1 MSATAPD
8 GAGSMRRPGFIQG
21 IMLLLP
27 ITMAVMGVSLL
38 ITVVPLMY
46 EHFKYVPNYAY
57 LIQGG
62 VMTMPSI
69 WVVLFSPV
77 AGWLADRFGRRNI
90 LIVAMIVYAFIGIA
104 PTFLDNL
111 YAIILTRMGVGICES
126 VVMVVSTTMICDYF
140 AGKSRERWL
149 AGQTATASLS
159 AIVIIPLGGILA
171 SRYGWQGPFYIYLY
185 SLLLVVGVLVF
196 IWEPPAQSSY
206 TAMARASARAAAG
219 TIVFPWARMLS
230 LCALTVVAA
239 VMFYSLITQNGNALA
254 ALGVHDA
261 SRQGLLTMI
270 ASLGV
275 PVGTFGYWIASRLR
289 INWLLVL
296 NFSLIGIGFYGMGQ
310 STAPTGYVAYAFIN
324 QVGCGLVLPTML
336 VWTTRDLPYEIRGRG
351 NGMWQGSFAIG
362 QFVSGMAIQWLSDR
376 FGGHLLPAFTV
387 LSGVC
392 VVVVA
397 AALLSGLFGTRTPVP
412 AH

>member
-1 MSATAPD
+1 MS
-8 GAGSMRRPGFIQG
+8 RRPGFIQG

-46 EHFKYVPNYAY
+46 QHFKAVPHYAY

-69 WVVLFSPV
+69 WIVLFSPI

-90 LIVAMIVYAFIGIA
+90 LVTAMLVYAVIGIA

-126 VVMVVSTTMICDYF
+126 VVMTVSTTMICDYF

-149 AGQTATASLS
+149 AGQTATASL
-159 AIVIIPLGGILA
+159 AALVVIPLGGVLA
-171 SRYGWQGPFYIYLY
+171 SKYGWQGPFYLYLY
-185 SLLLVVGVLVF
+185 SLLLVAGVLAF
-196 IWEPPAQSSY
+196 IWEPQAPVGDPDHAGSATASGSGAEPA
-206 TAMARASARAAAG
+206 
-219 TIVFPWARMLS
+219 FPWARMLA

-239 VMFYSLITQNGNALA
+239 VMFYSIITQNGNALS
-254 ALGVHDA
+254 ALGVHDP

-275 PVGTFGYWIASRLR
+275 PIGTFGYWIASRLR
-289 INWLLVL
+289 IGWLLFL
-296 NFSLIGIGFYGMGQ
+296 DFALIGIGFLGMGHALAA
-310 STAPTGYVAYAFIN
+310 SGYVAYAFIN

-336 VWTTRDLPYEIRGRG
+336 VWTTRDLPYAIRGRG
-351 NGMWQGSFAIG
+351 NGMWQASFAIG
-362 QFVSGMAIQWLSDR
+362 QFASGMILQLLGDQ
-376 FGGHLLPAFTV
+376 FGGRLLPAFSV
-387 LSGVC
+387 LSAVAF
-392 VVVVA
+392 VVA
-397 AALLSGLFGTRTPVP
+397 AVAILSALFGGKRAP
-412 AH
+412 AAAISSA